1 MLILIKTRSFL
12 LLTFP
17 ILLIFSCSQ
26 KSHKSS
32 GNQESGR
39 EEQSGRQEQT
49 EVCYDGV
56 VKELLGDGRTAL
68 VQSTKSKDDSF
79 LWNYLSQTVKKEVI
93 PIFETD
99 ILNDSG
105 NLLLRSFDTVRFQIQ
120 ETNNS
125 NGTFRD
131 LRLFRRGSNPIVKFS
146 QSGDFLLS
154 TRRRGSS
161 FRNRIDVLDIYRRDI
176 IWDAQ
181 FNRIISA
188 ELKDSTRG
196 AVVTINQG
204 YYQLN
209 IFNPS
214 SRIIERGIRLEG
226 RGFSDLALSETLV
239 QVKMGNNLLS
249 FDGISGELLSRIQLT
264 QLIDVDK
271 NSDYALIASDPFNYN
286 IVDLKTGNSVRRVLI
301 SPKDRLSSCQ
311 LNFRESIV
319 ACVDP
324 TKVSSIHVYDL
335 QTLTKESV
343 CLSGSL

>member
-1 MLILIKTRSFL
+1 MLILRKTRL
-12 LLTFP
+12 LLLMTFSGLM
-17 ILLIFSCSQ
+17 IISCSQ
-26 KSHKSS
+26 KNNKSS
-32 GNQESGR
+32 GDQGAGR
-39 EEQSGRQEQT
+39 GEQSDRT
-49 EVCYDGV
+49 EPSKICYDGV
-56 VKELLGDGRTAL
+56 IKKLLGDGRTAL
-68 VQSTKSKDDSF
+68 VQSTNTKEDSF
-79 LWNYLSQTVKKEVI
+79 LWNYLTQSVKKEII

-105 NLLLRSFDTVRFQIQ
+105 NLLLRSFDAVRFQIQ

-146 QSGDFLLS
+146 QSGDYLLS
-154 TRRRGSS
+154 TRRRGSTL
-161 FRNRIDVLDIYRRDI
+161 RNRIDVLDIYKKDI

-196 AVVTINQG
+196 AVVTISRG

-214 SRIIERGIRLEG
+214 SRIIDRGIRLEG

-249 FDGISGELLSRIQLT
+249 FVTRFILSILNSLFLSITRIS
-264 QLIDVDK
+264 
-271 NSDYALIASDPFNYN
+271 
-286 IVDLKTGNSVRRVLI
+286 
-301 SPKDRLSSCQ
+301 
-311 LNFRESIV
+311 
-319 ACVDP
+319 
-324 TKVSSIHVYDL
+324 
-335 QTLTKESV
+335 
-343 CLSGSL
+343 